1 MKNDYE
7 IRGEITA
14 IFLIGKH
21 GFLETIIDTADL
33 QKAKEFNGYWHP
45 LLDKKTDSFYVGGSY
60 KKGNGNW
67 ASIRLHRWLMNPSDD
82 QVVDHRNHDTLD
94 NRRANLRLCSIG
106 ENNRNRKYS
115 KHNTS
120 EYKGVGWHKTNGR
133 YRARIKFN
141 GKSIHLGYFKT
152 EIEAAEAYN
161 KAAIKFHG
169 EFAEINKLIQ
179 K

>member
-1 MKNDYE
+1 
-7 IRGEITA
+7 
-14 IFLIGKH
+14 
-21 GFLETIIDTADL
+21 
-33 QKAKEFNGYWHP
+33 
-45 LLDKKTDSFYVGGSY
+45 
-60 KKGNGNW
+60 
-67 ASIRLHRWLMNPSDD
+67 MNPSDD